1 MATPSTSR
9 GSSWSDNEVRA
20 LISIW
25 GEDNIQE
32 ELDGAV
38 RNQVIFNNIATKMR
52 ERGYERDWQQCRTK
66 IKNLKKEYRQ
76 TKDHN
81 GQTGRGR
88 KVCKFYRELDNI
100 LGHRPAS
107 VPAVL
112 LDTGTT
118 NSSSS
123 STENLQGDDSTEGR
137 EEIETNSNKHTIIMQ
152 QNKY

>member
-1 MATPSTSR
+1 MQ
-9 GSSWSDNEVRA
+9 NK
-20 LISIW
+20 
-25 GEDNIQE
+25 
-32 ELDGAV
+32 
-38 RNQVIFNNIATKMR
+38 NQKS
-52 ERGYERDWQQCRTK
+52 
-66 IKNLKKEYRQ
+66 KKRIHVYRQ

-88 KVCKFYRELDNI
+88 KVCKFYRELDSI

-123 STENLQGDDSTEGR
+123 TENLQGDNSTYCFDLFSSFSILK
-137 EEIETNSNKHTIIMQ
+137 EEKRSKQIVI
-152 QNKY
+152 KYRNNVTLMSYIHSLFINRRR

>member
-9 GSSWSDNEVRA
+9 GSLWSDNEVRA
-20 LISIW
+20 LVSIW

-52 ERGYERDWQQCRTK
+52 EKGYERNWQQCRTK

-88 KVCKFYRELDNI
+88 KVCKFYRELDSI

-123 STENLQGDDSTEGR
+123 TENLQGDDSTEGR
-137 EEIETNSNKHTIIMQ
+137 EEIETK
-152 QNKY
+152 

>member
-1 MATPSTSR
+1 MTEI
-9 GSSWSDNEVRA
+9 G
-20 LISIW
+20 
-25 GEDNIQE
+25 
-32 ELDGAV
+32 
-38 RNQVIFNNIATKMR
+38 NNVK
-52 ERGYERDWQQCRTK
+52 Q
-66 IKNLKKEYRQ
+66 KKEYRQ

-123 STENLQGDDSTEGR
+123 SSTENLQGDDGTEGR
-137 EEIETNSNKHTIIMQ
+137 EEIETSSNKHTI
-152 QNKY
+152 NNVTK

>member
-1 MATPSTSR
+1 MS
-9 GSSWSDNEVRA
+9 NK
-20 LISIW
+20 
-25 GEDNIQE
+25 N
-32 ELDGAV
+32 
-38 RNQVIFNNIATKMR
+38 K
-52 ERGYERDWQQCRTK
+52 
-66 IKNLKKEYRQ
+66 KNLKKEYRQ

-88 KVCKFYRELDNI
+88 KVCKFYRKLDNI

-112 LDTGTT
+112 LDTGTN
-118 NSSSS
+118 NSSSG

-152 QNKY
+152 QNKYY

>member
-66 IKNLKKEYRQ
+66 IKNLKKRIQ
-76 TKDHN
+76 ADKGSQWAN
-81 GQTGRGR
+81 W
-88 KVCKFYRELDNI
+88 KREESLQI
-100 LGHRPAS
+100 
-107 VPAVL
+107 
-112 LDTGTT
+112 
-118 NSSSS
+118 
-123 STENLQGDDSTEGR
+123 LQGAGQHLRSPPSIGTSSFAG
-137 EEIETNSNKHTIIMQ
+137 HWYHQ
-152 QNKY
+152 QQQQFH

>member
-1 MATPSTSR
+1 MAATNTSR
-9 GSSWSDNEVRA
+9 GSSWSDNEVRT
-20 LISIW
+20 LIAIW

-38 RNQVIFNNIATKMR
+38 RNQVIFNNIATKMQQK
-52 ERGYERDWQQCRTK
+52 GYERDWQQCRTK

-88 KVCKFYRELDNI
+88 KSCKFYRELDDI

-107 VPAVL
+107 APPTL
-112 LDTGTT
+112 LDTGTENAGT
-118 NSSSS
+118 SNSSSDSHGDNS
-123 STENLQGDDSTEGR
+123 SAGGEESHTNGD
-137 EEIETNSNKHTIIMQ
+137 
-152 QNKY
+152 